1 MILGC
6 PFAGSLISKGE
17 KMKFLNKFGLFLLL
31 VLLVFIMSFLSPRFF
46 TFSNII
52 NILRQSSINGIIAC
66 GMTLV
71 ILTSGIDLS
80 VGAVLAFSTI
90 ISALAL
96 KSGIPAIISIFIALI
111 IGGFLGTANG
121 LIISYLRVPAF
132 IVTLGMMGI
141 ARGLSLII
149 SKGAPITGFE
159 KAFRLPGIG
168 TIWGIPFPVIIGGV
182 VFFVT
187 WFLVENTVFGLW
199 IRSIGS
205 NRVASRFSGVPFK
218 KIEVFV
224 YTLAGIFSAISG
236 IILIGRLNSAQPTAG
251 MGYEFSAI
259 AAVVLGGTRFTGG
272 EGKVVGTLIG
282 VLILGVIDNSI
293 NILNISPFYE
303 QIIKGSIIALALLVY
318 NRTQTQK
325 E

>member
-1 MILGC
+1 MRFI
-6 PFAGSLISKGE
+6 K
-17 KMKFLNKFGLFLLL
+17 KFGLL
-31 VLLVFIMSFLSPRFF
+31 VLLLLIIGVMSSLSPRFL

-80 VGAVLAFSTI
+80 VGSLLAIATI
-90 ISALAL
+90 ISALFV
-96 KSGIPAIISIFIALI
+96 KSGASAIISIILALLV
-111 IGGFLGTANG
+111 GGILGTVNG
-121 LIISYLRVPAF
+121 LVVSYLKVPAF

-141 ARGLSLII
+141 ARGLALII
-149 SKGAPITGFE
+149 SKGAPVTGFPQE
-159 KAFRLPGIG
+159 FRVLG
-168 TIWGIPFPVIIGGV
+168 TGSLGNIPIPIIVGVII
-182 VFFVT
+182 FFIT
-187 WFLVENTVFGLW
+187 WFLVENTAFGMW
-199 IRSIGS
+199 VRSVGS
-205 NRVASRFSGVPFK
+205 NRVASRFSGVPLK
-218 KIEVFV
+218 RIEVLV
-224 YTLAGIFSAISG
+224 YTLSGLFSALSG

-272 EGKVVGTLIG
+272 EGTIFGTLIG

-303 QIIKGSIIALALLVY
+303 QIIKGSIIALALLAY
-318 NRTQTQK
+318 NKIQTK
-325 E
+325 KA

>member
-1 MILGC
+1 
-6 PFAGSLISKGE
+6 
-17 KMKFLNKFGLFLLL
+17 MKFVKKFGLLILLL
-31 VLLVFIMSFLSPRFF
+31 AIMGVMSFLSPRFL

-80 VGAVLAFSTI
+80 VGALLAISTI
-90 ISALAL
+90 ISALFIKTGA
-96 KSGIPAIISIFIALI
+96 SAIISIILALL
-111 IGGFLGTANG
+111 IGGTLGTLNG
-121 LIISYLRVPAF
+121 TIVSYLKVPAF

-141 ARGLSLII
+141 ARGLALII
-149 SKGAPITGFE
+149 SKGAPVTGFPD
-159 KAFRLPGIG
+159 AFRVLG
-168 TIWGIPFPVIIGGV
+168 TGSLGNIPIPIIVGAI
-182 VFFVT
+182 VFFIT
-187 WFLVENTVFGLW
+187 WFLVENTAFGMW
-199 IRSIGS
+199 VRSVGS
-205 NRVASRFSGVPFK
+205 NRVASRFSGVPLRK
-218 KIEVFV
+218 VEVSV
-224 YTLAGIFSAISG
+224 YTLSGIFSALSG

-272 EGKVVGTLIG
+272 EGTIFGTLIG

-318 NRTQTQK
+318 NKVQTEK
-325 E
+325 T

>member
-1 MILGC
+1 MTYTYR
-6 PFAGSLISKGE
+6 GE
-17 KMKFLNKFGLFLLL
+17 GKKLKLLNKFGLFLLL
-31 VLLVFIMSFLSPRFF
+31 IVIVIIMSFLSPRFL

-80 VGAVLAFSTI
+80 VGAILAFSTI
-90 ISALAL
+90 IAALLVKSGLSAFISIILAL
-96 KSGIPAIISIFIALI
+96 VAGGI
-111 IGGFLGTANG
+111 LGTVNG
-121 LIISYLRVPAF
+121 SIIAYLKVPAF

-141 ARGLSLII
+141 ARGFSLII
-149 SKGAPITGFE
+149 SKGAPITGFPDS
-159 KAFRLPGIG
+159 FRFLGTGILAS
-168 TIWGIPFPVIIGGV
+168 IPIPVIIGGV
-182 VFFVT
+182 IFFMS
-187 WFLVENTVFGLW
+187 WFLVENTVFGMW

-205 NRVASRFSGVPFK
+205 NRVASKFSGIPLK
-218 KIEVFV
+218 KTEVLA
-224 YTLAGIFSAISG
+224 YTFSGIFSALSG

-251 MGYEFSAI
+251 IGYEFGAI

-272 EGKVVGTLIG
+272 KGKIMGTLIG

-303 QIIKGSIIALALLVY
+303 QIIKGSIIALALLIY
-318 NRTQTQK
+318 NRTQAQ
-325 E
+325 EG

>member
-1 MILGC
+1 
-6 PFAGSLISKGE
+6 
-17 KMKFLNKFGLFLLL
+17 MKFLNKFGLFLLL
-31 VLLVFIMSFLSPRFF
+31 IAIVVIMSFLSPRFF

-80 VGAVLAFSTI
+80 VGAILAFSTI
-90 ISALAL
+90 IAALLVKSGLSAL
-96 KSGIPAIISIFIALI
+96 ISIILALV
-111 IGGFLGTANG
+111 IGGILGTVNG
-121 LIISYLRVPAF
+121 TITAYLKVPAF
-132 IVTLGMMGI
+132 IVTLGMMGV
-141 ARGLSLII
+141 ARGFSLIV
-149 SKGAPITGFE
+149 SKGAPVTGFPNT
-159 KAFRLPGIG
+159 FRSPGTGVIAS
-168 TIWGIPFPVIIGGV
+168 IPVPVIIGGG
-182 VFFVT
+182 VFLIS
-187 WFLVENTVFGLW
+187 WFLVENTVFGMW

-205 NRVASRFSGVPFK
+205 NRTASRFSGIPFK
-218 KIEVFV
+218 RIEVLA
-224 YTLAGIFSAISG
+224 YTLSGVFSALSG

-251 MGYEFSAI
+251 MGYEFGAI

-272 EGKVVGTLIG
+272 EGKIVGTLIG

-303 QIIKGSIIALALLVY
+303 QIIKGTIIALALLVY
-318 NRTQTQK
+318 NRTQIQR